1 MWGIGARVKSH
12 KAKLK
17 KYTNYDTSR
26 RIQKPGTP
34 KGHRSM
40 TSHFNVI
47 NKCGQK
53 VSNKGDLDYDKH
65 ADSFKNPYKEN

>member
-1 MWGIGARVKSH
+1 MGLISRVKSH

-53 VSNKGDLDYDKH
+53 VSNQSDVDDYKQT
-65 ADSFKNPYKEN
+65 DSFKNP